1 MSKHRPLLAGL
12 FILVFSG
19 TGYEASAEMTVLDGE
34 KLYQRKCAACHSLDH
49 NRIGPQHRTVFGRKA
64 GSLSGFRYTAALKQA
79 DFIWNEETLD
89 IWLEKPPR
97 MLPGTSMGFS
107 LSKPAERKAVI
118 QYLKSL
124 GNRN

>member
-1 MSKHRPLLAGL
+1 MSKYHSLLAGL
-12 FILVFSG
+12 CIFVFSG
-19 TGYEASAEMTVLDGE
+19 TEYEASAETTVLDGQ

-64 GSLSGFRYTAALKQA
+64 GSLSGFRYTKALKQA
-79 DFIWNEETLD
+79 DFTWNEETLD
-89 IWLEKPPR
+89 TWLEKPTR

-107 LSKPAERKAVI
+107 LPKPTERKAVI